1 MIRDQKQTV
10 TLNLAINVDVSQLIT
25 LLKNYAPNTRIAPAL
40 PDPAITLQE
49 AAELLNCSQQK
60 VRDLVREG
68 RIPSTCAF
76 RVGSLYR
83 FHRRELIDWFQ
94 SSPQTA

>member
-1 MIRDQKQTV
+1 MNKEQKQTV
-10 TLNLAINVDVSQLIT
+10 TLNLAINVDVTQLVA
-25 LLKNYAPNTRIAPAL
+25 LLKSYNPRQTMAPAL
-40 PDPAITLQE
+40 PEPAITLQE

-68 RIPSTCAF
+68 CIPPTCAF

-83 FHRRELIDWFQ
+83 FHRHELIDWFQ
-94 SSPQTA
+94 TSPRTA

>member
-1 MIRDQKQTV
+1 MNRDQKQTV
-10 TLNLAINVDVSQLIT
+10 TLNLAINVDVTQLVT
-25 LLKNYAPNTRIAPAL
+25 LLKAYTPRQSALHAL
-40 PDPAITLQE
+40 PEPAITLQE
-49 AAELLNCSQQK
+49 AAELLKCSPQK

-83 FHRRELIDWFQ
+83 FHRAELIDWFQ
-94 SSPQTA
+94 SSPRTA

>member
-1 MIRDQKQTV
+1 M
-10 TLNLAINVDVSQLIT
+10 A
-25 LLKNYAPNTRIAPAL
+25 LLKNYCPAPRRLVAL
-40 PDPAITLQE
+40 PEPAITLAE

-68 RIPSTCAF
+68 RIPNTCAF

-83 FHRRELIDWFQ
+83 FHRSELIDWFQ
-94 SSPQTA
+94 NSPRTA

>member
-1 MIRDQKQTV
+1 MNRDSKQTV
-10 TLNLAINVDVSQLIT
+10 TLNLAINVDVTQLVA
-25 LLKNYAPNTRIAPAL
+25 LLKNYNPAPRQLMGL
-40 PDPAITLQE
+40 PEPAITLAE

-68 RIPSTCAF
+68 RIPNTCAF

-83 FHRRELIDWFQ
+83 FHRSELIDWFQ
-94 SSPQTA
+94 NSPRTA

>member
-1 MIRDQKQTV
+1 MNRDQKQTV
-10 TLNLAINVDVSQLIT
+10 TLNLAINVDVTQLVA
-25 LLKNYAPNTRIAPAL
+25 LLKNYSPTPRQLVAL
-40 PDPAITLQE
+40 PEPAITLAE

-83 FHRRELIDWFQ
+83 FHRHELIEWFQ
-94 SSPQTA
+94 NSPRTA

>member
-1 MIRDQKQTV
+1 MNKDEKKTV
-10 TLNLAINVDVSQLIT
+10 TLNLAINVDVTQLVA
-25 LLKNYAPNTRIAPAL
+25 LLRSYTPRQSMMAAL
-40 PDPAITLQE
+40 PEPAITLQE
-49 AAELLNCSQQK
+49 AAELLNCSEQK

-68 RIPSTCAF
+68 RIPNTCAF

-94 SSPQTA
+94 NSPRTA

>member
-1 MIRDQKQTV
+1 MNRDQKQTV
-10 TLNLAINVDVSQLIT
+10 TLNLAINVDVTQLVA
-25 LLKNYAPNTRIAPAL
+25 LLKNYNPAPRQLAAL
-40 PDPAITLQE
+40 PEPAITLAE

-68 RIPSTCAF
+68 RIPHTCAF

-83 FHRRELIDWFQ
+83 FHRSELIDWFQ
-94 SSPQTA
+94 NSPRTA

>member
-1 MIRDQKQTV
+1 MNRDQKQTV
-10 TLNLAINVDVSQLIT
+10 TLNLAINVDVTQLVT
-25 LLKNYAPNTRIAPAL
+25 LLKTYTPRQPIMHAL
-40 PDPAITLQE
+40 PEPAITLQE
-49 AAELLNCSQQK
+49 AADLLNCSKQK

-83 FHRRELIDWFQ
+83 FHRHELIDWFQ
-94 SSPQTA
+94 NSPRTA